1 MNLSIVDDL
10 STAHTDIE
18 CCQQRAEYLHILG
31 ARKVLELCVG
41 PSLKDLETEYRKFG
55 IDVTGND
62 VEERWKDLYPEGK
75 WVIGN
80 CMEVDLSPY
89 DTIIFAPPLSVGC
102 TGKREDS
109 LSIFEVEPKYK
120 EFYGRLSNIGIQ
132 PRIFVMT
139 LPGRT
144 LSNKFDREMFYKL
157 KAMLLVNDEDYKV
170 ELMPLKKKVT
180 KYYDLVFYK
189 EKI

>member
-1 MNLSIVDDL
+1 MNLSTVDDF

-31 ARKVLELCVG
+31 ARKVIELCVG

-62 VEERWKDLYPEGK
+62 IEERWKDFYPEGK
-75 WVIGN
+75 WIIEDVRK
-80 CMEVDLSPY
+80 VDLSPF
-89 DTIIFAPPLSVGC
+89 DTVVYAPPLSKGC

-109 LSIFEVEPKYK
+109 LSIFDVEPKYV
-120 EFYGRLSNIGIQ
+120 EFYKEMDKYHPN
-132 PRIFVMT
+132 IFVMT

-144 LSNKFDREMFYKL
+144 LSNKFDREMFYRL
-157 KAMLLVNDEDYKV
+157 KTLLLIGNEEYTV

-180 KYYDLVFYK
+180 KYYDLIFYK
-189 EKI
+189 K